1 MPLGILERL
10 FAPGWRRFCPVCG
23 CSCRSFRP
31 YGRPRRPQA
40 RCPSCGSLER
50 HRLLWLFLTAHSDL
64 FDGRPKSVLHLAPEA
79 CLEQQLS
86 RRLGRGYLTADLFQ
100 PAMIRMDLC
109 SVPFPDGHFDA
120 VLCSHVLEHVSDDRR
135 AMGEIR
141 RVLKTS
147 GWAVLQV
154 PITGEKTVED
164 PTVTT
169 PQERERRFGQADHL
183 RAYGLD
189 FPERLQQAGF
199 RVRTITIQ
207 ELVGEQEM
215 LHFGLGP
222 AAGEIFFCTRE

>member
-1 MPLGILERL
+1 
-10 FAPGWRRFCPVCG
+10 
-23 CSCRSFRP
+23 
-31 YGRPRRPQA
+31 
-40 RCPSCGSLER
+40 
-50 HRLLWLFLTAHSDL
+50 
-64 FDGRPKSVLHLAPEA
+64 VLHLAPEA